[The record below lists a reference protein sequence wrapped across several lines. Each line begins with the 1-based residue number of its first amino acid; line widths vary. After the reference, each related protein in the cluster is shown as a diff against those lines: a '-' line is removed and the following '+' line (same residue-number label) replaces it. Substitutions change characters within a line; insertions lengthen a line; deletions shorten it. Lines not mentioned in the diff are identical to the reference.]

1 MIEFWI
7 EVQWLADVIEQ
18 SSVQKSNKFLASQ
31 KVAAFY

>member
-7 EVQWLADVIEQ
+7 EVQWLADVMEQ
-18 SSVQKSNKFLASQ
+18 SSVQNGHKFLGSQ

>member
-18 SSVQKSNKFLASQ
+18 SSVQNANKFLGSQ